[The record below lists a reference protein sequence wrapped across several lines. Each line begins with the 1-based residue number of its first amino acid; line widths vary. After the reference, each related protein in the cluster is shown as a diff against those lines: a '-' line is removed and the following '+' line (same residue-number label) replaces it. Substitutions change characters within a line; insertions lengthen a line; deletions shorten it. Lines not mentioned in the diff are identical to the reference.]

1 MKGLV
6 AKANG
11 AKHTTEIA
19 ASIACGLQSQRRLAS
34 PPSTK
39 SADGADATGDGGDG
53 GTQKSGKTQNA
64 RG

>member
-34 PPSTK
+34 PSSTK
-39 SADGADATGDGGDG
+39 SADGADGADVTGGGGDG
-53 GTQKSGKTQNA
+53 GT
-64 RG
+64 

>member
-39 SADGADATGDGGDG
+39 SADGADGAADVTGGGGDG
-53 GTQKSGKTQNA
+53 GT
-64 RG
+64 

>member
-39 SADGADATGDGGDG
+39 SADGADGADVTGDGG
-53 GTQKSGKTQNA
+53 T
-64 RG
+64 